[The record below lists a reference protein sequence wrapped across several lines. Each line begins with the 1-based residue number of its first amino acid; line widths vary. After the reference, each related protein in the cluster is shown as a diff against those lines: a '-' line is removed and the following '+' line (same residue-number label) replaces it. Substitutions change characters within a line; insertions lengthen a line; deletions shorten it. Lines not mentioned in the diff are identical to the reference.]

1 MCFAKIINDNH
12 NVFSCQQDESDKVP
26 RTSHFLLILPI
37 YSSFLRYQVY
47 VGDLEKPCYAINILF
62 YAKTFQIPNISR
74 AGKSCTAL
82 CAVRELNKGS
92 RRESDTR
99 SLCHGIQPKSQFIVT
114 QLLLHVNQMKQIV
127 NTQKKLLSLSSQ
139 ENRAYQLLVDY
150 AKVNVYCHMTDDL
163 DSCGGGGWT
172 MVMKMDGEKV
182 SCFSSL
188 LNLMQMFY

>member
-1 MCFAKIINDNH
+1 
-12 NVFSCQQDESDKVP
+12 
-26 RTSHFLLILPI
+26 
-37 YSSFLRYQVY
+37 
-47 VGDLEKPCYAINILF
+47 
-62 YAKTFQIPNISR
+62 
-74 AGKSCTAL
+74 
-82 CAVRELNKGS
+82 
-92 RRESDTR
+92 
-99 SLCHGIQPKSQFIVT
+99 
-114 QLLLHVNQMKQIV
+114 MKQII
-127 NTQKKLLSLSSQ
+127 NTKKKRLSLSSQ